1 LNTTHRARPFSL
13 VVPQGSPEGGVAG
26 SFINIQPGCFQ
37 GMPANKPF
45 NEAVRATPHH
55 MAQSSP
61 LLFCPCQN
69 LTTYLGTLFPGK
81 KNISFKSSFWGTQ
94 FLDCISAVVHTY
106 LSTPSHVSHPRSRAC
121 SSPTLTLAPQ
131 LHARPLHPSARC
143 CRCRHGHRFHDQT
156 FSFRCGSLFSFRA
169 PPLLRASRSLT
180 LCISLRVSMRHQ
192 LTKPSRAVQGTS
204 LQ

>member
-1 LNTTHRARPFSL
+1 MNTTHRARPFSL

-69 LTTYLGTLFPGK
+69 LTTYLGTLFHGK
-81 KNISFKSSFWGTQ
+81 KNIFFQMFFFGSVFPRGSIIFPTTFWSQQNISRLKVFFALEKCFPSGFQIFLAFCIFLYSRNIFSSRPEMN
-94 FLDCISAVVHTY
+94 LDID
-106 LSTPSHVSHPRSRAC
+106 PR
-121 SSPTLTLAPQ
+121 
-131 LHARPLHPSARC
+131 
-143 CRCRHGHRFHDQT
+143 
-156 FSFRCGSLFSFRA
+156 
-169 PPLLRASRSLT
+169 
-180 LCISLRVSMRHQ
+180 
-192 LTKPSRAVQGTS
+192 
-204 LQ
+204 

>member
-1 LNTTHRARPFSL
+1 MNTTHRARPFSL

-81 KNISFKSSFWGTQ
+81 KNISFKSFFWGCFPPSLSIIFPTTFWSQ
-94 FLDCISAVVHTY
+94 QNISRLKLFSPWRNVFRQDSKFSSRFAFFCI
-106 LSTPSHVSHPRSRAC
+106 
-121 SSPTLTLAPQ
+121 LA
-131 LHARPLHPSARC
+131 
-143 CRCRHGHRFHDQT
+143 T
-156 FSFRCGSLFSFRA
+156 FSPADPR
-169 PPLLRASRSLT
+169 
-180 LCISLRVSMRHQ
+180 
-192 LTKPSRAVQGTS
+192 
-204 LQ
+204 